1 MRISLNKEVL
11 FISKLVLELEFQYL
25 WQKYGGNA
33 SKTGYTFHHLCP
45 PPYESSKMCKKKE
58 TKRLYNT

>member
-45 PPYESSKMCKKKE
+45 PP
-58 TKRLYNT
+58 